1 MGRRGH
7 ANPPPNGREGL
18 SDAGRGLNG
27 ESVGGQ
33 CLDSMVKEARDG
45 SQGGQSPDFGSRGT
59 QRRQRAR
66 LSRLKYWR
74 VVRVDQALG
83 GAFARATILRRAL
96 TNSSYEGC
104 PRPRRMVSPLACRAT
119 RPARLMTPKR
129 TAFNRLL
136 THSLPNTNRFTAEFR
151 LNANTVIAHHAALA
165 PNSPDGSLPPAKSS
179 FSTACTSS
187 PLPHLC
193 LYHHTNSSPVR
204 PRLVTTPVTLYQP
217 PSPIC
222 IVGTDNSS

>member
-1 MGRRGH
+1 MAVSVLILWSRKPEMGPWAVSRPISAVLGT
-7 ANPPPNGREGL
+7 APPAR
-18 SDAGRGLNG
+18 SA
-27 ESVGGQ
+27 ESLQVLTS
-33 CLDSMVKEARDG
+33 CSSRSG
-45 SQGGQSPDFGSRGT
+45 S
-59 QRRQRAR
+59 
-66 LSRLKYWR
+66 
-74 VVRVDQALG
+74 G
-83 GAFARATILRRAL
+83 GAFARASILRRAL

-104 PRPRRMVSPLACRAT
+104 PRPRRMVSPLACRTT

-193 LYHHTNSSPVR
+193 LYHHTNSSPGR
-204 PRLVTTPVTLYQP
+204 PRLVTTPAILYQP